1 MKGWWVAPDVC
12 CGTVDDHATMEPAP
26 AQSDLLAEIRSLQR
40 LNDLG
45 LEAAE
50 TLTCLAL
57 TAFARAR
64 DGEERAD
71 RLGSELLDAAERIFG
86 ESKALRAEAEVLWRR
101 LES

>member
-26 AQSDLLAEIRSLQR
+26 VQSDLLAEIRSLQR

-71 RLGSELLDAAERIFG
+71 RLGSELLDCAERIFG